1 MLQTNVILAPGDNIF
16 QSIVLLALSLPHCC
30 SIRQIYCPLDEPS
43 SAFHRCLYLFCC
55 HQNQCI
61 QNGRSSPPPL
71 HPPINLLSRSIS
83 SLSISSLSLSLSR
96 SVSPNTPRSISL
108 LCLRSQLP
116 KENDF
121 YSLDPTQSL
130 SDTPLTV
137 ASADVPLCLVC
148 GSQLRIPS
156 PPPLPLSSFISLL
169 SLPYSCLGNF
179 QCGKC
184 HQASYCSRDH
194 QKLDWSHHKTLC
206 GKSDAQPSEPP
217 PLQRENFR
225 LFPSYNLA
233 IEAEDLHEQLE
244 EQSHLIPQE
253 GLSVSLST
261 STLLS
266 L

>member
-1 MLQTNVILAPGDNIF
+1 LSNMLQTNVILAPGDNIF

-61 QNGRSSPPPL
+61 QNGRSYPPPL

-83 SLSISSLSLSLSR
+83 SLSISSLSLCLS
-96 SVSPNTPRSISL
+96 SL

-156 PPPLPLSSFISLL
+156 PPPLAPLLIHLSPVSSLQLSRELSVWEMSSGVILFKRSSETGLESSQDSLWQKRCSTLRASSSPERELSSFPFL
-169 SLPYSCLGNF
+169 
-179 QCGKC
+179 Q
-184 HQASYCSRDH
+184 SRD
-194 QKLDWSHHKTLC
+194 
-206 GKSDAQPSEPP
+206 
-217 PLQRENFR
+217 
-225 LFPSYNLA
+225 
-233 IEAEDLHEQLE
+233 
-244 EQSHLIPQE
+244 
-253 GLSVSLST
+253 
-261 STLLS
+261 
-266 L
+266 